1 MPRFAKAARNR
12 AWPVRVVN
20 AGLGY
25 VAAASLRLLR
35 RFDRGRTA
43 DVLGPFLRRIGPF
56 LPEHR
61 TARANLIAAFPDKS
75 AEEIEAILRGSWD
88 NLGRFVADFA
98 QLDRLRVYEP
108 NLPGP
113 FDIEY
118 SEETLARFLALR
130 DSKTPALLFA
140 AHLANWE
147 LPPLVAHRYGI
158 EATVLYRRPNLPGVA
173 DAVVDIRA
181 DCMGTLLPAGLD
193 APFLLAKAVESGD
206 VAGMLVDQYDRRG
219 VNVNFFGRPARTGA
233 LIARLARQIECPI
246 HGTRVIRLPN
256 NRFRV
261 ELTDPIAPVRDAEG
275 RIAIEGTMQ
284 VITGVIEGWIRDNP
298 DQWLWQHR
306 RWRPDHGDAKLK
318 FRRKAAAQL
327 SSGSEAPPPSRQ

>member
-1 MPRFAKAARNR
+1 M
-12 AWPVRVVN
+12 VN
-20 AGLGY
+20 AALGY
-25 VAAASLRLLR
+25 LAAVSLRLLR
-35 RFDRGRTA
+35 RFDRARTA
-43 DVLGPFLRRIGPF
+43 NVLGPFLRRIGPF

-61 TARANLIAAFPDKS
+61 TARGNLTAAFPEKP

-108 NLPGP
+108 DLPGP

-118 SEETLARFLALR
+118 SEETLTRFLALR
-130 DSKTPALLFA
+130 DSKKPALLFA

-173 DAVVDIRA
+173 DAVVDMRA
-181 DCMGTLLPAGLD
+181 DCMGILLPAGLD
-193 APFLLAKAVESGD
+193 APFLLGKALESGG

-233 LIARLARQIECPI
+233 LLARLARQIECPI
-246 HGTRVIRLPN
+246 HGTRVIRLPD

-261 ELTDPIAPVRDAEG
+261 ELTDPIAAARDAEG
-275 RIAIEGTMQ
+275 RIAVEETMQ
-284 VITGVIEGWIRDNP
+284 AVTAVIEDWIREYP
-298 DQWLWQHR
+298 EQWLWQHR

-318 FRRKAAAQL
+318 FRLKRAAE
-327 SSGSEAPPPSRQ
+327 S